1 MKDDFSS
8 IGGMP
13 LPGDVPRPFK
23 AINQERYGPG
33 GEPQIFRKSAS
44 SHLLLPLLGNQQA
57 RQRFDIGLM
66 EPLGGCEYRRDSATL
81 HDQQLDEA
89 CQLLPNIFLG
99 RHYRYSLSHC
109 DNHSLVHLIK

>member
-8 IGGMP
+8 VGGMP
-13 LPGDVPRPFK
+13 FTGDVPRPFK

-33 GEPQIFRKSAS
+33 GKPQIFRESAS
-44 SHLLLPLLGNQQA
+44 SHLLLPLLGNQQV

-66 EPLGGCEYRRDSATL
+66 EPLRGSEYRRDSAAL

-89 CQLLPNIFLG
+89 CQLLPNIFLD
-99 RHYRYSLSHC
+99 RPY
-109 DNHSLVHLIK
+109 